1 MASADMK
8 MVQTINVPVVQDT
21 DIRSFRASLHMPRTV
36 FARLIGRTERSLSD
50 WETGKKKP
58 QDLGL
63 QRVTEL
69 RRLVAALQTL
79 MPADSVGSWLSAP
92 NKVFGGLKPLEVIER
107 GETDRLWRMI
117 YELHSGEPA

>member
-1 MASADMK
+1 MTPASMK
-8 MVQTINVPVVQDT
+8 MVQTLNVPILPDT
-21 DIRSFRASLHMPRTV
+21 DIRSLRTSLNMPRTV
-36 FARLIGRTERSLSD
+36 FARLIGRTERALSD

-69 RRLVAALQTL
+69 RRLVAALQTF
-79 MPADSVGSWLSAP
+79 MPSDSVGPWLSAP

-117 YELHSGEPA
+117 YELHSGEQS